1 MKLHDIGLLP
11 EFEQSLLNNNINI
24 SEIGRVVAEHKER
37 YSVAMQDGIVDAEIT
52 GNMRFAAESR
62 EDFPSVGDWVVLTGY
77 DPEFAIIREI
87 LPRTSLLS
95 RQAVGQYAEVQLI
108 ATNIDYAFLVQAVD
122 RDFNINRFERYL
134 SLCYNGKVTPI
145 ILLTKTDLIG
155 TTELDEIIQ
164 SVRERIKDVDV
175 LAVSNETSEGI
186 DILLDKME
194 NGKTYCLLGSSGV
207 GKSTLLNT
215 LMGEEVMKTSSLS
228 ESTNKGRHTTS
239 HRELILLQNGSIIID
254 TPGMREVGVVNQEQG
269 IETTFDWLYT
279 YSEHCKYRD
288 CTHTNEKGCAVI
300 EAVEAGEINRKSYEN
315 YLKMERE
322 SAHFEAS
329 SADKKRK
336 GKSLAKI
343 IKDMHKIDP
352 KQKK

>member
-1 MKLHDIGLLP
+1 MKLQDIGFTTDL
-11 EFEQSLLNNNINI
+11 EQVFLTKDLSIN
-24 SEIGRVVAEHKER
+24 EIGRVVAEHKER
-37 YSVAMQDGIVDAEIT
+37 YSVAMLSGIVDAEIT

-62 EDFPSVGDWVVLTGY
+62 EDFPAVGDWVVLTGY
-77 DPEFAIIREI
+77 DPEFAVIRKI
-87 LPRTSLLS
+87 LPRLSVLS
-95 RQAVGQYAEVQLI
+95 RQAVGQYGEVQLI

-122 RDFNINRFERYL
+122 RDFNLNRFERYL

-145 ILLTKTDLIG
+145 ILLTKTDLADNS
-155 TTELDEIIQ
+155 ELDEIIT
-164 SVRERIKDVDV
+164 SVKDRIKDVDV
-175 LAVSNETSEGI
+175 LAVSNETSDGI
-186 DILLDKME
+186 DLLLDKME

-215 LMGEEVMKTSSLS
+215 LRGEEVMKTSSLS

-239 HRELILLQNGSIIID
+239 HRELILLQNGAIIID

-279 YSEHCKYRD
+279 YSEHCKYSD

-300 EAVEAGEINRKSYEN
+300 AAVEAGEINRKSYEN
-315 YLKMERE
+315 YIKMERE
-322 SAHFEAS
+322 SAHFEAT
-329 SADKKRK
+329 SADKKRR
-336 GKSLAKI
+336 GKTLAKI

-352 KQKK
+352 KKKR